1 MSNEIKYIA
10 AGIQHLAVP
19 IDSIMP
25 DPSNARLHS
34 PRNIDTIKGS
44 LRAFR
49 QQTPVVVDS
58 KGIIRKGNGTW
69 QAGKA
74 LGWTHIAAVV
84 SDLNGTE
91 LSGYAIADNRAGD
104 PEVGSTFDNNAL
116 AATLEALRQ
125 EQGFD
130 VTATGFTMD
139 EVAALIA
146 GTNGDDLP
154 DDANGTALDD
164 AALADEVQTITC
176 PHCGKVVPL

>member
-1 MSNEIKYIA
+1 MSIEMDHIA
-10 AGIQHLAVP
+10 VGIRQFAVE
-19 IDSIMP
+19 IDSIAP
-25 DPSNARLHS
+25 DPANARLHS
-34 PRNIDTIKGS
+34 PRNIDAIKGS

-58 KGIIRKGNGTW
+58 RGIIRKGNGTW

-74 LGWTHIAAVV
+74 LGWTHIAAIV
-84 SDLNGTE
+84 SDLSATE

-116 AATLEALRQ
+116 AATLEALRD

-146 GTNGDDLP
+146 SSRGDDLP
-154 DDANGTALDD
+154 ADASGVALDD
-164 AALADEVQTITC
+164 AALAGEVETVTC